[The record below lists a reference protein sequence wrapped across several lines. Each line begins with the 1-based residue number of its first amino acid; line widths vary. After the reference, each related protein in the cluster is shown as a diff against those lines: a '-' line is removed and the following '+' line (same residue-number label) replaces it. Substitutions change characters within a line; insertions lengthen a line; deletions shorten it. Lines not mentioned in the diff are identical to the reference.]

1 MVFRFGIDEK
11 SLFIGAKNVFRR
23 GQSAIVH
30 TPLNQSRDKEKWRK
44 EFYQIF
50 KIRSI

>member
-11 SLFIGAKNVFRR
+11 TLFIGAKNYFRR

-44 EFYQIF
+44 EIYRFF
-50 KIRSI
+50 KVSSI